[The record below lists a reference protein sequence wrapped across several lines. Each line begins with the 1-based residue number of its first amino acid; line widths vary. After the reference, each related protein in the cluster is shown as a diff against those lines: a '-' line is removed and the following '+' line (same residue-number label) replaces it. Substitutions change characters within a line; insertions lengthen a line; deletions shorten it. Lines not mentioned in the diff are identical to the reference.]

1 LAVGVI
7 SLAVLAGAFVSDFVV
22 RSFWV
27 KHALTTSLVA
37 DLVTVVISV
46 AVINE
51 LIERRDRKRW
61 TVLAQSALFSL
72 AQSARV
78 TWTTLV
84 DVLRLTEVHSGS
96 VEPLLEAAQIAN
108 DRQRVS
114 EAAQTLLADPE
125 RRQRL
130 QGTIARIGTHTSDA
144 IATWAT
150 VLVGA
155 APYARLLDHH
165 VELDGRLHWLSS
177 VLDHKDPPPD
187 HDRAQR
193 RMTLASVATE
203 HADEFD
209 EDWLRDMVVSLTVLA
224 TQLDRESRDLAFS
237 LLSEDWW
244 LERTKALAQ
253 T

>member
-1 LAVGVI
+1 
-7 SLAVLAGAFVSDFVV
+7 
-22 RSFWV
+22 
-27 KHALTTSLVA
+27 
-37 DLVTVVISV
+37 
-46 AVINE
+46 
-51 LIERRDRKRW
+51 
-61 TVLAQSALFSL
+61 
-72 AQSARV
+72 
-78 TWTTLV
+78 
-84 DVLRLTEVHSGS
+84 VLRLTEVHSGS
-96 VEPLLEAAQIAN
+96 VEPLLEAARIAN

-130 QGTIARIGTHTSDA
+130 QGTIARVGTHTSGA

-165 VELDGRLHWLSS
+165 VELDSRLHWLSS

-187 HDRAQR
+187 HDRARR

-244 LERTKALAQ
+244 LQRTKALAQ